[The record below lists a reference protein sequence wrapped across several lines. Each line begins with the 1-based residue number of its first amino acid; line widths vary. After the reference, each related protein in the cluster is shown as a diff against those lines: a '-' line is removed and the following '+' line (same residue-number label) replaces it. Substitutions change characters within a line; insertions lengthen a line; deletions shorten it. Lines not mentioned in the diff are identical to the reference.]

1 MRRLVILAAAL
12 AVVGLGTFGY
22 LLLDDTPNSVVGV
35 AECPPADQLPS
46 AQFTVEAEATF
57 TPAPSPTPEP
67 APPTE
72 QPVQTAVPGVSEGLL
87 ALQQSMERAIA
98 EYPIKGLYAVAVTDL
113 ETGETVGVNADRQQL
128 SGCSINLFVLRQVVL
143 DLNAGTLDLPRV
155 DGLVASTTWSSNA
168 ATARD
173 LYAVLGDGDVRA
185 GVARVRDLIGTLDL
199 ESTVL
204 DHPPL
209 YPELS
214 VGDGRD
220 NLLTANDANAA
231 LLSFWRD
238 EAVAPQW
245 SDYFWKNLA
254 TVKPGLNYLLGI
266 VPDANVSHKNG
277 FFQTGDGYVDNDVG
291 IAHWTQ
297 GGRQV
302 GFAFSFLSQDIV
314 VKYSDITLG
323 QRLVQLADQYFQSK
337 YAD

>member
-1 MRRLVILAAAL
+1 
-12 AVVGLGTFGY
+12 
-22 LLLDDTPNSVVGV
+22 
-35 AECPPADQLPS
+35 
-46 AQFTVEAEATF
+46 
-57 TPAPSPTPEP
+57 
-67 APPTE
+67 
-72 QPVQTAVPGVSEGLL
+72 
-87 ALQQSMERAIA
+87 
-98 EYPIKGLYAVAVTDL
+98 
-113 ETGETVGVNADRQQL
+113 
-128 SGCSINLFVLRQVVL
+128 
-143 DLNAGTLDLPRV
+143 
-155 DGLVASTTWSSNA
+155 
-168 ATARD
+168 
-173 LYAVLGDGDVRA
+173 
-185 GVARVRDLIGTLDL
+185 
-199 ESTVL
+199 VL

-323 QRLVQLADQYFQSK
+323 QRLVQLANQYFRSK
-337 YAD
+337 HGN